1 MQSDE
6 FTGLTPAEARR
17 LAAAND
23 LRLEVLDDW
32 TVDAMVDPRRVRVLV
47 TDGVIAQAWMD
58 VPAADPDGP

>member
-6 FTGLTPAEARR
+6 FIGLTLAGARA

-23 LRLEVLDDW
+23 LRLEILDDW
-32 TVDAMVDPRRVRVLV
+32 VVDAMVDPRRVRVVV

-58 VPAADPDGP
+58 VPSADPDGY

>member
-6 FTGLTPAEARR
+6 FIGLTLAEARP

-32 TVDAMVDPRRVRVLV
+32 VVDAMVDPRRVRVVV

-58 VPAADPDGP
+58 VPSADPDGH

>member
-47 TDGVIAQAWMD
+47 TDGVIAQAWVD